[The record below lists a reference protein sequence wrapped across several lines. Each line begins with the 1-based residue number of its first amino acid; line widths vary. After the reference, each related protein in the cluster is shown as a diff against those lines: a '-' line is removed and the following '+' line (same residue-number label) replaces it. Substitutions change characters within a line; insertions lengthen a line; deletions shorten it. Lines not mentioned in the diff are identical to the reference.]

1 MNEPT
6 DFELTPFDVT
16 LMQTY
21 MEDIEAEQRFIART
35 KEAHAWVANSKKV
48 ARKQQGERL
57 TIFEHEA
64 AQMPIATARYI
75 NRRRTDRGGNPL
87 ASAII
92 LMALIVGVMLVTW
105 LSIHLGAR

>member
-1 MNEPT
+1 MNDPLS
-6 DFELTPFDVT
+6 FELSPLDVEM
-16 LMQTY
+16 LR
-21 MEDIEAEQRFIART
+21 EFNENLEAEQRFIART
-35 KEAHAWVANSKKV
+35 KEACEWLENSRKV
-48 ARKQQGERL
+48 ARKQYSERI

-64 AQMPIATARYI
+64 AQMPIETARYI